1 MNPADFPP
9 SWLLTYFVIGWGLGL
24 LAVRDWKWAAL
35 CGLTTTLAV
44 VFVLHGQ
51 TPPVFRLGPLWG
63 AGAAGAVGRFA
74 PASPCCPGGPRGGSD
89 ATGDM
94 GGAQRWLSALYER
107 RPNLLKAAL
116 LRETRAQ

>member
-63 AGAAGAVGRFA
+63 
-74 PASPCCPGGPRGGSD
+74 
-89 ATGDM
+89 
-94 GGAQRWLSALYER
+94 LSALG
-107 RPNLLKAAL
+107 LLALWGVSRLPVLAARVGLAAVLTPLVTWVVLNAGFL
-116 LRETRAQ
+116 LFMNVAQIS